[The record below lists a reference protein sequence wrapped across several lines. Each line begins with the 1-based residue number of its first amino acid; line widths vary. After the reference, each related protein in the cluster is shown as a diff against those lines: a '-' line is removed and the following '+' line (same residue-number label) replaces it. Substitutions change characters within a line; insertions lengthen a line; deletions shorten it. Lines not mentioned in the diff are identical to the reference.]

1 MNTNNPTEKSKQG
14 NQIDLHRL
22 VILCRQHAKMF
33 ILWTIIM
40 GIVGF
45 VVAEFAVTPQYTAS
59 TQILVNQK
67 HNNSDGQAYTNQQ
80 ADIQVINTY
89 KDIITNQ
96 VILSKA
102 SKQLSNPVRV
112 ITPAKKAVYE
122 TNADGH
128 RVLVRSAK
136 PAVVKQTNAKSY
148 NISTADLKK
157 AISVQTQQNSQ
168 VFTLNVKT
176 DNAEKSA
183 AIANTVAS
191 VFKQQ
196 IKHIMSVNNVTIIS
210 PASTPKSAS
219 FPNKKLF
226 TLAGAVLGLVLSF
239 VYALIRELT
248 DTTVKGDEFL
258 VDELGLTNLGA
269 VGHIRMKADQD
280 GIVSNNNDNDHHH
293 RRV

>member
-1 MNTNNPTEKSKQG
+1 MNTNNSAEKNEQG
-14 NQIDLHRL
+14 NQIDFHRL
-22 VILCRQHAKMF
+22 AILCRQHVKTF

-40 GIVGF
+40 GILGF
-45 VVAEFAVTPQYTAS
+45 MVAEFAITPQYTAS

-67 HNNSDGQAYTNQQ
+67 HDNSNGQAYNNQQ
-80 ADIQVINTY
+80 ADIQVIITY
-89 KDIITNQ
+89 MDIITNQ

-102 SKQLSNPVRV
+102 GKQLSNPVKV

-122 TNADGH
+122 TNANGK
-128 RVLVRSAK
+128 RVLIRSAK
-136 PAVVKQTNAKSY
+136 PAVVEQTNAKSY
-148 NISTADLKK
+148 NISTAELKK

-168 VFTLNVKT
+168 VFTLSVKT
-176 DNAEKSA
+176 NNAEKSA
-183 AIANTVAS
+183 AVANTVAS

-210 PASTPKSAS
+210 RASTPKSAS

-226 TLAGAVLGLVLSF
+226 TLVGAILGLILSF

-248 DTTVKGDEFL
+248 DTTVKSDDFL

-269 VGHIRMKADQD
+269 VGHIQMKSDED
-280 GIVSNNNDNDHHH
+280 GISSDNVNDHH

>member
-1 MNTNNPTEKSKQG
+1 MNTNSSTENASRE

-22 VILCRQHAKMF
+22 MEICRDHAKLF
-33 ILWTIIM
+33 ILWTVIM

-45 VVAEFAVTPQYTAS
+45 VVAEFVITPQYTAS

-67 HNNSDGQAYTNQQ
+67 HDNADGQAYNNQQ

-102 SKQLSNPVRV
+102 SKQLENPVKV
-112 ITPAKKAVYE
+112 ITPAKKAVYRE
-122 TNADGH
+122 NANGR

-136 PAVVKQTNAKSY
+136 PAVVERINGKSY
-148 NISTADLKK
+148 HVTTTQLKK

-168 VFTLNVKT
+168 VFTLNAKT
-176 DNAEKSA
+176 NNAEESA

-210 PASTPKSAS
+210 RANTPKAAS

-226 TLAGAVLGLVLSF
+226 TLAGAVLGLLLSF
-239 VYALIRELT
+239 AYVLIKELT
-248 DTTVKGDEFL
+248 DTTVKSDDFL
-258 VDELGLTNLGA
+258 TNELGLTNLGA
-269 VGHIRMKADQD
+269 VGHIQMRADQD
-280 GIVSNNNDNDHHH
+280 GIGASHSADHH

>member
-1 MNTNNPTEKSKQG
+1 MNTNNPTEKNEQG

-33 ILWTIIM
+33 ILWTVIM
-40 GIVGF
+40 GILGF
-45 VVAEFAVTPQYTAS
+45 VVAEFAITPQYTAS

-67 HNNSDGQAYTNQQ
+67 HDNSNGQAYNDQQ
-80 ADIQVINTY
+80 FDIQVINTY
-89 KDIITNQ
+89 KDIITNE

-102 SKQLSNPVRV
+102 SKQLNNPVHV
-112 ITPAKKAVYE
+112 IIPAKKAVYQ
-122 TNADGH
+122 TNANG
-128 RVLVRSAK
+128 RRTLVRSAK
-136 PAVVKQTNAKSY
+136 PAVVERSNAKSY
-148 NISTADLKK
+148 NISAAELKK

-183 AIANTVAS
+183 AVANTVAS

-210 PASTPKSAS
+210 RANTPKVAS

-226 TLAGAVLGLVLSF
+226 TLAGALLGLVLSF

-248 DTTVKGDEFL
+248 DTTIKNDEFL

-269 VGHIRMKADQD
+269 VNHIQMRVDQD
-280 GIVSNNNDNDHHH
+280 GIGSNDIKDHH

>member
-1 MNTNNPTEKSKQG
+1 MNNNSSTENPSRE

-22 VILCRQHAKMF
+22 MEVCRDHAKMF
-33 ILWTIIM
+33 AIWTVIM
-40 GIVGF
+40 AVFGF
-45 VVAEFAVTPQYTAS
+45 VVAEFVINPQYTAS

-67 HNNSDGQAYTNQQ
+67 HSNADGQAYNNQQ

-102 SKQLSNPVRV
+102 SKQLDNPVRV

-122 TNADGH
+122 RNANGK

-136 PAVVKQTNAKSY
+136 RAVVERTGEKSY
-148 NISTADLKK
+148 HVTTAQLKQ

-191 VFKQQ
+191 VFKKQ

-210 PASTPKSAS
+210 RASTPKAPS

-239 VYALIRELT
+239 AYALIKELT
-248 DTTVKGDEFL
+248 DTTIKSDDFMTN
-258 VDELGLTNLGA
+258 ELGLTNLGTVA
-269 VGHIRMKADQD
+269 HIHMKPSERGVQSSDSAE
-280 GIVSNNNDNDHHH
+280 HH

>member
-1 MNTNNPTEKSKQG
+1 MNTNSSTENASRE

-22 VILCRQHAKMF
+22 MEICREHAKLF
-33 ILWTIIM
+33 ILWTVIM
-40 GIVGF
+40 GIFGF
-45 VVAEFAVTPQYTAS
+45 VIAEFVIIPQYTAS

-67 HNNSDGQAYTNQQ
+67 HDNADGQAYNNQQ

-96 VILSKA
+96 VILSKV
-102 SKQLSNPVRV
+102 SKQLENPVK
-112 ITPAKKAVYE
+112 IIMPAKKAVYRE
-122 TNADGH
+122 RANSR

-136 PAVVKQTNAKSY
+136 PAVVERINDKSY
-148 NISTADLKK
+148 HVTTTQLKK

-168 VFTLNVKT
+168 VFTLNAKT
-176 DNAEKSA
+176 NNAEESA

-210 PASTPKSAS
+210 RANTPKAPS

-226 TLAGAVLGLVLSF
+226 TLAGAVLGLLLSF
-239 VYALIRELT
+239 AYVLIKELT
-248 DTTVKGDEFL
+248 DTTVKSDDFL
-258 VDELGLTNLGA
+258 TNELGLTNLGA
-269 VGHIRMKADQD
+269 VGHIQMRVDQD
-280 GIVSNNNDNDHHH
+280 GIGTSQSDGYY

>member
-1 MNTNNPTEKSKQG
+1 MNTNSSTENASRE

-22 VILCRQHAKMF
+22 MEICREHAKLF
-33 ILWTIIM
+33 ILWTVIM
-40 GIVGF
+40 GILGF
-45 VVAEFAVTPQYTAS
+45 VVAEFIITPQYTAS

-67 HNNSDGQAYTNQQ
+67 HDNADGQAYNNQQ

-102 SKQLSNPVRV
+102 SKQLENPVRV

-122 TNADGH
+122 RNANGR

-136 PAVVKQTNAKSY
+136 PAVVERTNGKSY
-148 NISTADLKK
+148 HVTTAQLKK

-176 DNAEKSA
+176 NNAEESA

-210 PASTPKSAS
+210 RANTPKAPS

-226 TLAGAVLGLVLSF
+226 TLAGAVLGLLLSF
-239 VYALIRELT
+239 AYVLIKELT
-248 DTTVKGDEFL
+248 DTTVKSDDFL
-258 VDELGLTNLGA
+258 TNELGLTNLGA
-269 VGHIRMKADQD
+269 VGHIQMRADQD
-280 GIVSNNNDNDHHH
+280 GIGTSRSDDHH

>member
-1 MNTNNPTEKSKQG
+1 MNTNSSTENVNRD

-22 VILCRQHAKMF
+22 MEICRNHAKIF
-33 ILWTIIM
+33 LLWTVIM
-40 GIVGF
+40 GVLGF
-45 VVAEFAVTPQYTAS
+45 VVAEFAITPQYTAS

-67 HNNSDGQAYTNQQ
+67 HDNSDGQAYTNQQ

-102 SKQLSNPVRV
+102 SKQLANPVRV

-122 TNADGH
+122 TNANGR
-128 RVLVRSAK
+128 RVLVRSSK
-136 PAVVKQTNAKSY
+136 PAVVERINGKSY
-148 NISTADLKK
+148 NVTTAELKK

-176 DNAEKSA
+176 NNAEESA

-210 PASTPKSAS
+210 RANTPKYAS
-219 FPNKKLF
+219 FPNKKIF
-226 TLAGAVLGLVLSF
+226 TLAGALLGLILSF
-239 VYALIRELT
+239 IYVLIQELT
-248 DTTVKGDEFL
+248 DTTVKGDDYL
-258 VDELGLTNLGA
+258 TDELGLTNLGA
-269 VGHIRMKADQD
+269 VGHIHMKVDQD
-280 GIVSNNNDNDHHH
+280 GIGNSESLDHH

>member
-1 MNTNNPTEKSKQG
+1 MNTNNPTEKSEQG
-14 NQIDLHRL
+14 NQIDFHRL
-22 VILCRQHAKMF
+22 LILCRLHAKIF
-33 ILWTIIM
+33 ILWTAIM
-40 GIVGF
+40 GVIGF
-45 VVAEFAVTPQYTAS
+45 MVAEFVVTPQYTAS
-59 TQILVNQK
+59 TQLLVNQK
-67 HNNSDGQAYTNQQ
+67 HDNSNGQAYNDHQ
-80 ADIQVINTY
+80 ADVQVINTY

-102 SKQLSNPVRV
+102 SKQLSNPVKV

-122 TNADGH
+122 TNTDGH
-128 RVLVRSAK
+128 RVLLRAAK
-136 PAVVKQTNAKSY
+136 PAVIERTNTKSY
-148 NISTADLKK
+148 NVSIAELKK
-157 AISVQTQQNSQ
+157 AVSVQTQQNSQ

-210 PASTPKSAS
+210 QASTPKAAS

-226 TLAGAVLGLVLSF
+226 TLAGAVLGLILSF
-239 VYALIRELT
+239 IYVLIRELT
-248 DTTVKGDEFL
+248 DTTVKDDEYL

-269 VGHIRMKADQD
+269 VGHIRMKAEQD
-280 GIVSNNNDNDHHH
+280 GIVSNNEKGHH

>member
-1 MNTNNPTEKSKQG
+1 MNTNSSTENVSRE

-22 VILCRQHAKMF
+22 MEICREHAKLF
-33 ILWTIIM
+33 ILWTVIM

-45 VVAEFAVTPQYTAS
+45 VIAEFVITPQYTAS

-67 HNNSDGQAYTNQQ
+67 HDNADGQAYNNQQ

-102 SKQLSNPVRV
+102 SKQLENPVKV
-112 ITPAKKAVYE
+112 ITPAKKAVYRE
-122 TNADGH
+122 NANGR

-136 PAVVKQTNAKSY
+136 PTVVERTNDKSY
-148 NISTADLKK
+148 HVTTAQLKK

-168 VFTLNVKT
+168 VFTLNAKT
-176 DNAEKSA
+176 NNAEESA

-210 PASTPKSAS
+210 RANTPKAPS

-226 TLAGAVLGLVLSF
+226 TLAGAVLGLLLSF
-239 VYALIRELT
+239 AYVLIKELT
-248 DTTVKGDEFL
+248 DTTVKSDDFL
-258 VDELGLTNLGA
+258 TNELGLTNLGA
-269 VGHIRMKADQD
+269 VGHIQMRADQD
-280 GIVSNNNDNDHHH
+280 GMGASQSNDHH

>member
-1 MNTNNPTEKSKQG
+1 MNTNNPTEKSEQG
-14 NQIDLHRL
+14 NQIDFHRL
-22 VILCRQHAKMF
+22 LILCRLHAKMF
-33 ILWTIIM
+33 ILWTAIM
-40 GIVGF
+40 GVIGF
-45 VVAEFAVTPQYTAS
+45 MVAEFVVTPQYTAS

-67 HNNSDGQAYTNQQ
+67 HDNSNGQAYNDHQ
-80 ADIQVINTY
+80 ADVQVINTY

-102 SKQLSNPVRV
+102 SKQLSNPVKV
-112 ITPAKKAVYE
+112 ITPAKKVVYE
-122 TNADGH
+122 TNTDGH
-128 RVLVRSAK
+128 RVLLRAAK
-136 PAVVKQTNAKSY
+136 PAVIERINTKSY
-148 NISTADLKK
+148 NVSIAELKK
-157 AISVQTQQNSQ
+157 AVSVQTQQNSQ

-210 PASTPKSAS
+210 RASTPKAAS

-226 TLAGAVLGLVLSF
+226 TLAGAMLGLILSF
-239 VYALIRELT
+239 IYVLIRELT
-248 DTTVKGDEFL
+248 DTTVKDDEYL

-269 VGHIRMKADQD
+269 VGHIRMKAEQD
-280 GIVSNNNDNDHHH
+280 GIVSNNDKDHH

>member
-1 MNTNNPTEKSKQG
+1 MNTNNSTESVSRD

-22 VILCRQHAKMF
+22 MEVCREHAKMF
-33 ILWTIIM
+33 VLWTVVM

-45 VVAEFAVTPQYTAS
+45 VVAEFVITPQYTAS

-67 HNNSDGQAYTNQQ
+67 HNNADGQAYNNQQ

-102 SKQLSNPVRV
+102 SKQLENPVRV
-112 ITPAKKAVYE
+112 ITPAKKAVYRE
-122 TNADGH
+122 NANGR

-136 PAVVKQTNAKSY
+136 PAVVERTNDKSY
-148 NISTADLKK
+148 HVTTAQLKK
-157 AISVQTQQNSQ
+157 MLSVQTQQNSQ

-176 DNAEKSA
+176 NNAAKSA

-191 VFKQQ
+191 VFKKQ
-196 IKHIMSVNNVTIIS
+196 IKRIMSVNNVTIIS
-210 PASTPKSAS
+210 RADTPKSPS

-239 VYALIRELT
+239 AYALIRELT
-248 DTTVKGDEFL
+248 DTTVKSDDFL
-258 VDELGLTNLGA
+258 VNVLGLTNLGA
-269 VGHIRMKADQD
+269 VGHISMKASQD
-280 GIVSNNNDNDHHH
+280 GIGTTQANDHH